1 MGLPNFLVIGAGRSG
16 TTSLHHYLSQHPD
29 VFLTAEKSPNFFVSQ
44 DALPPW
50 EGPAQQVMARH
61 WVRTLDDYQALFAGA
76 GARAAVGEA
85 SPTYL
90 QSRRAPARIAAACPG
105 VRLVAILREPVGRAY
120 AHFMGRRRDGLD
132 RRTDFS
138 KVVEAELSQ
147 PLPEEVAFGHY
158 LGCGR
163 YHHFLQGYF
172 DRFPADRIRIYL
184 YDDLL
189 ADPSALVADLFAF
202 LEVDPRF
209 SPDMSRRYG
218 QTGVPVNPV
227 ARFLWTRSVTAR
239 TYVRPWLP
247 KRVRDLAA
255 PVFLGALSRPP
266 LDPSLHARVIDVFR
280 DDIARLEGLLRR
292 DLSRWLTVPPK

>member
-1 MGLPNFLVIGAGRSG
+1 VGLPNFLVIGAGRSG

-44 DALPPW
+44 DPLPPW
-50 EGPAQQVMARH
+50 EGPAQQVMARQ
-61 WVRTLDDYQALFAGA
+61 WVRTLDDYEALFAGA
-76 GARAAVGEA
+76 GVRAAVGEA
-85 SPTYL
+85 SPMYL
-90 QSRRAPARIAAACPG
+90 QSRRAPARIAAACPE

-138 KVVEAELSQ
+138 KVVQAELSQ
-147 PLPEEVAFGHY
+147 PLPQDVAFGHY

-189 ADPSALVADLFAF
+189 ADASALVADLFAF
-202 LEVDPRF
+202 LGVDPRF

-218 QTGVPVNPV
+218 QTGVPANPV
-227 ARFLWTRSVTAR
+227 ARFVWTRSVTAR
-239 TYVRPWLP
+239 TLVRPWLP
-247 KRVRDLAA
+247 RRVRDLAA
-255 PVFLGALSRPP
+255 PMFLGDLSRPP

-280 DDIARLEGLLRR
+280 DDIARLEGLLGR
-292 DLSRWLTVPPK
+292 DLSHWLTVPAV